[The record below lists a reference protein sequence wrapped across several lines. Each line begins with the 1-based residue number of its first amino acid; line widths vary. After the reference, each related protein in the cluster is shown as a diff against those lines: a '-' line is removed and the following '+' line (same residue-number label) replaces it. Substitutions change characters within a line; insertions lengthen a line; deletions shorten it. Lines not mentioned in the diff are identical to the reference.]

1 MIQGAAAVN
10 QQGRMALVREARLAG
25 SLRHPNI
32 VEIYDIDHH
41 KGWLDLVM
49 EYLHGVPLS
58 SVIGGSNILL
68 MAQKITRVGI

>member
-1 MIQGAAAVN
+1 VN

-32 VEIYDIDHH
+32 VEIYDIDQH
-41 KGWLDLVM
+41 KGWLYLVM

-58 SVIGGSNILL
+58 RVIGGNNILL
-68 MAQKITRVGI
+68 MAQKITRAGI